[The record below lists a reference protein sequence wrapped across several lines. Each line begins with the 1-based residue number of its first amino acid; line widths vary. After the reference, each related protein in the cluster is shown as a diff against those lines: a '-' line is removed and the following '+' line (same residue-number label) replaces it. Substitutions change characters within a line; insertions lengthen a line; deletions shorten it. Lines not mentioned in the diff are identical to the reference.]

1 MQPSNTLPDPRK
13 AVVTPQPG
21 NTLAQ
26 QLMNLRDMGR
36 MVSAEA
42 ALDAELL
49 QLLEAGNDQAIEAAL
64 ANTQDQAEARVL
76 NDRLR
81 AVIARGKGAESSHCV
96 VFALPIVL
104 VAGSRTEITIPGEL
118 PRIEAVRQLLIDRE
132 IIAADADLHLS
143 NRLVERDAL
152 LDIKPSTLLQWR
164 DTQELPA
171 DGLQMPLQPAP
182 ITFKG
187 DGVYLRYLVGT
198 VIQRN
203 DHAPA
208 IQLNAPQGA
217 WSMALSKL
225 LGELLDNPIL
235 TLFPLPRAP
244 QTLLAALE
252 DGRHAQ
258 QDIRFQVF
266 ASNTLRSLRDKG
278 ETPVAVLST
287 HENGELRVTIGAEK
301 NGEEWTGFVWPLST
315 LDRIDLIQQMMVSLL
330 RECHHDDIRV
340 IPEVL
345 PTVVNNLPYFPL
357 PTELPASTVRH

>member
-1 MQPSNTLPDPRK
+1 
-13 AVVTPQPG
+13 
-21 NTLAQ
+21 
-26 QLMNLRDMGR
+26 MNLRDMGR
-36 MVSAEA
+36 MVSTEA

-49 QLLEAGNDQAIEAAL
+49 RHLEAGDDQALAAVL
-64 ANTQDQAEARVL
+64 ANAQDHAEARVL

-81 AVIARGKGAESSHCV
+81 AVIARGNGVASSHCV
-96 VFALPIVL
+96 VFAIPIVL

-118 PRIEAVRQLLIDRE
+118 PRIEAVRQLLIDCN
-132 IIAADADLHLS
+132 IIAADTDLHLS
-143 NRLVERDAL
+143 SRLVERDAL

-164 DTQELPA
+164 NTQELPA
-171 DGLQMPLQPAP
+171 DGLQMPLEPAP

-198 VIQRN
+198 VIQRQ
-203 DHAPA
+203 DQPAA
-208 IQLNAPQGA
+208 IQLNAAPGT

-225 LGELLDNPIL
+225 LGEQLANPIL

-244 QTLLAALE
+244 QALLAALE

-287 HENGELRVTIGAEK
+287 HENGELRVTLGAEK
-301 NGEEWTGFVWPLST
+301 NGEEWAGFVWPLST
-315 LDRIDLIQQMMVSLL
+315 LDRVDLIQQMMVGLL
-330 RECHHDDIRV
+330 RECHHDDIRI

-345 PTVVNNLPYFPL
+345 PTVMNNLPYFPL